1 MTEGL
6 PGGSCPLSE
15 IMKDTKV
22 DPIRSDP
29 GQTTPSSSSA
39 KERTKGSPGDS
50 MADAS
55 EPKRKKR
62 AILVVGIALL
72 VLIGVGVGAAGYLG
86 YIPIPGFTRHQKLP
100 SNVVE
105 EAEPG
110 PVVKLSPL
118 IVNLKEEGGRNYLR
132 TIIVME
138 VGKKEWVEEVQSKMS
153 RLMDMAILTLS
164 DKRLEDL
171 RDPESKEKLKRELLV
186 KIHEHLDPKKIKQI
200 YFDEFLYQ

>member
-1 MTEGL
+1 
-6 PGGSCPLSE
+6 
-15 IMKDTKV
+15 
-22 DPIRSDP
+22 
-29 GQTTPSSSSA
+29 
-39 KERTKGSPGDS
+39 

-100 SNVVE
+100 SNVVK
-105 EAEPG
+105 EAEIG

-186 KIHEHLDPKKIKQI
+186 KINEHLAPKKIKQI
-200 YFDEFLYQ
+200 YFDEFLFQ